1 MLPSASSCKSAFS
14 PSYALVSLSK
24 TTTSTRSISHLLFF
38 SLNYYP
44 SILSLSRSRNSDQRI
59 HPSAHVSGMSCRH
72 SPRNDFCFS
81 LNHPD
86 DQAGSAVGTQPEVLE
101 SMRHAS
107 SG

>member
-1 MLPSASSCKSAFS
+1 
-14 PSYALVSLSK
+14 
-24 TTTSTRSISHLLFF
+24 
-38 SLNYYP
+38 
-44 SILSLSRSRNSDQRI
+44 
-59 HPSAHVSGMSCRH
+59 MSCRN

-107 SG
+107 SGYALNIHPRFGAVILVEKKEFALPEITKCRAAVRVGTFRNHK